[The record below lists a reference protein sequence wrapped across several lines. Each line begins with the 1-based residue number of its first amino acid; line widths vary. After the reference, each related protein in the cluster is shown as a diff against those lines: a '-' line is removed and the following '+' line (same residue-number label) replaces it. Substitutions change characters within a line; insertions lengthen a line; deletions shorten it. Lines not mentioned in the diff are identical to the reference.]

1 MPPTIIFHTA
11 DLHNRLRPA
20 AARQIAKL
28 KQAHPGSLLLDAGDA
43 VAAGN
48 LWFRL
53 GGEPILRVMSEVG
66 YDAMAMGNRESHPA
80 AAALARKLR
89 DAGFP
94 VLAANV
100 VAKRRP
106 LPEMVR
112 GHVIL
117 NGAAGTKVA
126 VIGLAPQIT
135 RPDSAWARVTDYVF
149 EDPVVVAR
157 DLAAELRRTADLVIC
172 LSHCGEETD
181 RALAA
186 LPQVDLVLGGHTH
199 RNLVEQAPGAAL
211 IVHPGRHGSHLA
223 RTEIAAR
230 DEVASALY
238 PLEDGE

>member
-1 MPPTIIFHTA
+1 VPATIIFHTA

-20 AARQIAKL
+20 AARQIAEL
-28 KQAHPGSLLLDAGDA
+28 KRAHPGSLLLDAGDA

-53 GGEPILRVMSEVG
+53 RGEPILRVMSELG

-80 AAALARKLR
+80 AAALVRKLR
-89 DAGFP
+89 DAEFP

-106 LPEMVR
+106 LPAMVR
-112 GHVIL
+112 GHLIL
-117 NGAAGTKVA
+117 NGSTGTKVA

-149 EDPVVVAR
+149 EEPVAVAR
-157 DLAAELRRTADLVIC
+157 ELAAELRRKADLMVC
-172 LSHCGEETD
+172 LSHCGEEID

-199 RNLVEQAPGAAL
+199 RNLVEQASGAAM
-211 IVHPGRHGSHLA
+211 IVHPGRYGSHLA
-223 RTEIAAR
+223 RTSITSRE
-230 DEVASALY
+230 EVASALY